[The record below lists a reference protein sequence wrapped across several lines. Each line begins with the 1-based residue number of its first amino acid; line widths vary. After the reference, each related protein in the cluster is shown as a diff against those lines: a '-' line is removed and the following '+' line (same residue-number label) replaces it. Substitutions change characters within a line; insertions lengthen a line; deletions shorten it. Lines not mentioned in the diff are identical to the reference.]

1 MKNLN
6 YARLA
11 GALLSALALFSLTLQ
26 AAEKSN
32 LYGTVS
38 DPLGALVAGAKVELL
53 RDGKAVSSATTDNA
67 GRYSLAVTT
76 AGRYRVRATAAGFAP
91 RTTPQL
97 YAGSGD
103 HAEINLVLSIG
114 VVAQEVVVS
123 SSGTEVPQSQSGA
136 SISVVSRED
145 LDRSLDA
152 VDSLREIAGVQAL
165 RSGREGTASSMFIR
179 GAESNAAKVLLD
191 GVPVNNIGGV
201 ANFGILSSSGIEQA
215 ELLRGPNSVLY
226 GADALAGVVS
236 LTTRRGLTPLPE
248 LTYSFDAGNF
258 GQLRHDASLGGAY
271 RQFDYFGN
279 YSRFDTSNGLPNSR
293 FHNSSASINFGWT
306 PNAGTDIRV
315 TARHTDTA
323 LGVAGQI
330 EFFGIPDDSQQ
341 RDQDSYISVTAQNQ
355 TTERWHN
362 LVRYGASRLRTQ
374 FDNPTP
380 TGIPFDP
387 FGFGPNFLGNTVT
400 IKGANGFSTTG
411 QAILDFGGVFPSLSS
426 SSAQR
431 DFIQAQSDYTFNRH
445 LLALFG
451 FRYENERGFTFAAD
465 TRTPTRRSNF
475 TWTSELQG
483 SLWGRAYATV
493 GVGVEDNAVFGVAAT
508 PRVSLAYYLFKPHSQ
523 GAWSGTKL
531 KFNYGQGIKEPTIFE
546 ETSSLFG
553 LLSQLPN
560 GPALISQFHVRPIG
574 AVRSRSFDAGVEQGF
589 GNGRGKLGLTFF
601 HNRFNDQVEFVSNTA
616 LPQLGVPDPVA
627 AQTPFGATVNSEDT
641 RALGAETELSFDIG
655 HGFRARATYTY
666 LDAVV
671 KRSFSS
677 DALFPSF
684 NPAFP
689 DIPIGAFSP
698 LVGNRPFRRAPH
710 TGSFLVLYSKSRT
723 TLSVSGYLSSRRDD
737 STFLS
742 DSSFGSTMLLPNRNL
757 APAFQKIDFNAGYR
771 LNSMFSLEAA
781 VENLGSEHY
790 DEAFGFPAL
799 PLTFRTGVKIRL
811 GGESWRMK
819 P

>member
-1 MKNLN
+1 MNLSHT
-6 YARLA
+6 RLA
-11 GALLSALALFSLTLQ
+11 AASLLALALISFTAF
-26 AAEKSN
+26 AADKSN

-38 DPLGALVAGAKVELL
+38 DPLGALIVGAKVELL
-53 RDGKAVSSATTDNA
+53 QEGRTITTATTDSA
-67 GRYSLAVTT
+67 GRYSLTVAT
-76 AGRYRVRATAAGFAP
+76 AGRYRVRAIASGFAP
-91 RTTPQL
+91 QTTPQL

-103 HAEINLVLSIG
+103 HAEIDLVLNVG

-123 SSGTEVPQSQSGA
+123 SSGIEVPQSQSGA

-145 LDRSLDA
+145 MDRSLDA
-152 VDSLREIAGVQAL
+152 VDSLRETAGVQAV

-179 GAESNAAKVLLD
+179 GGESNAAKVLLD

-201 ANFGILSSSGIEQA
+201 ANFGILSSGGIQQA

-226 GADALAGVVS
+226 GADALAGVVN
-236 LTTRRGLTPLPE
+236 LTTRRGVTPLPE

-258 GQLRHDASLGGAY
+258 GQLRHDASLAGAY

-279 YSRFDTSNGLPNSR
+279 YSRFDTDNGLPNSR
-293 FHNSSASINFGWT
+293 FHNGSASINFGWT
-306 PNAGTDIRV
+306 PNAVTDIRV

-323 LGVAGQI
+323 LGLAGQI
-330 EFFGIPDDSQQ
+330 ELFGIADDSQQ

-362 LVRYGASRLRTQ
+362 LIRYGASRLRTQ

-400 IKGANGFSTTG
+400 IKGANGFSATG
-411 QAILDFGGVFPSLSS
+411 QAILDFGGVYPSLSS
-426 SSAQR
+426 SSVKR
-431 DFIQAQSDYTFNRH
+431 DFLQAQTDYTFNHH

-451 FRYENERGFTFAAD
+451 FRYENERGFTFAGVK
-465 TRTPTRRSNF
+465 TPTRRNNF
-475 TWTSELQG
+475 TYTTELQG
-483 SLWGRAYATV
+483 SLWGRAYAAA
-493 GVGVEDNAVFGVAAT
+493 GVGVENNAIFGVAAT
-508 PRVSLAYYLFKPHSQ
+508 PRVSLAYYLFKPHTQ

-531 KFNYGQGIKEPTIFE
+531 KFNYGQGIKEPSIFE

-560 GPALISQFHVRPIG
+560 GPDLISQFHVRPIG

-589 GNGRGKLGLTFF
+589 WNGRGKLGLTFF
-601 HNRFNDQVEFVSNTA
+601 HNRFNDQVEFVGSTA

-723 TLSVSGYLSSRRDD
+723 TLSAGGYLASRRDD

-742 DSSFGSTMLLPNRNL
+742 DSFFGTTMLLPNRNL
-757 APAFQKIDFNAGYR
+757 APSYQKIDFNAGYR
-771 LNSMFSLEAA
+771 LNSMFSLQAA
-781 VENLGSEHY
+781 VENLGSQHY

-799 PLTFRTGVKIRL
+799 PLTFRAGVKITL

-819 P
+819 K